1 MCYGMDVRK
10 PALRLT
16 GAEEGTPPPV
26 LIQVDGEPVTEDRL
40 DLRLCLAVTIVGEP
54 WAAA

>member
-1 MCYGMDVRK
+1 MCYGMDVKK

-26 LIQVDGEPVTEDRL
+26 PIRVDGEPVTEDRL
-40 DLRLCLAVTIVGEP
+40 DLRLCLAVTIAGGP
-54 WAAA
+54 RAAA

>member
-26 LIQVDGEPVTEDRL
+26 PIRVDGEPVTEDRL